1 MFMGKTTIY
10 KELKNHQNNESW
22 YCRDVMQ
29 KLHVW
34 AQRFDF
40 EFKLETPELTI
51 GIKDLGSRYDGQF
64 LEGHNSFGLRHEI
77 IIDRRHIEECLSQE
91 KWYEVLGTLLHEQ
104 LHAWQEEHGK
114 SGKRNY
120 HNKQF
125 QRKAAE
131 LGLIISPQGYQQ
143 YEAPDDSPFF
153 SLLEKHGVR
162 VPILPE
168 PDRQKDQRARAGNS
182 KLKLWVCGCKPPVK
196 VRMGRAVFQARCLI
210 CDCNFELASPLGAP
224 TGMPQ

>member
-1 MFMGKTTIY
+1 MNRTTIY
-10 KELKNHQNNESW
+10 ESLADHQQNESW
-22 YCRDVMQ
+22 DFRDVMQ
-29 KLHVW
+29 ELHVW
-34 AQRFDF
+34 AQRFNF
-40 EFKLETPELTI
+40 EFKLEIPEVTI
-51 GIKDLGSRYDGQF
+51 GIKDLGRQYNGQF
-64 LEGHNSFGLRHEI
+64 LEGHNSLGLRREI

-91 KWYEVLGTLLHEQ
+91 TWYEVLGTLLHEQ

-131 LGLIISPQGYQQ
+131 LGLIISPQGYKQ

-153 SLLEKHGVR
+153 SVLEKHGVC
-162 VPILPE
+162 VPKLPE
-168 PDRQKDQRARAGNS
+168 PDRLNGQRARSGNS
-182 KLKLWVCGCKPPVK
+182 KLKLWVCGCRPPVK
-196 VRMGRAVFQARCLI
+196 VRVGRAVFQARCLI
-210 CDCNFELASPLGAP
+210 CGCDFELASPLGAP